1 MKNIYFP
8 FESDTLPCECGKVHK
23 IPSTKIFVGKGA
35 ISNLEDVLKSF
46 SVKKPFILSDINTH
60 KVAGNTVEQLL
71 SKLGC
76 TFSSYTFPDESLKP
90 DEHSVGGAFM
100 HFDASCDC
108 IIGIGSGVINDIGKI
123 LSAVSKL
130 PYIIVGTAPSM
141 DGYGSG
147 TSSMERDGLK
157 VSINSKCPD
166 CIIGDTDIL
175 KTAPDIMLQAGLGDM
190 LAKYTSLAEWRISNL
205 VTGEHYC
212 ERIAQMVRDA
222 LKKCS
227 DNAAGLLKREDA
239 AIEAV
244 FEGLVLA
251 GVAMNHAGHSRP
263 ASGVEHY
270 LSHVWDMR
278 SLEFGTPSSLHG
290 IQCAIGTHIA
300 ARMFEKLKTITPD
313 REKAIRS
320 VEAFDKEAW
329 YARLEEFIG
338 KGAKTMIE
346 AEKKDGKYDPEKHK
360 ARLEIILKNWDSII
374 SFVNDE
380 IPSAK
385 IIGDILDSIGAPKEM
400 SDIGIDEAILP
411 DTFRATSDIRDKY
424 VLSRLAFD
432 LGIREEL
439 L

>member
-8 FESDTLPCECGKVHK
+8 FESDTLPCECGRVHE
-23 IPSTKIFVGKGA
+23 IPSVKVFVGKGA
-35 ISNLEDVLKSF
+35 ILNLEDVLKSF
-46 SVKKPFILSDINTH
+46 CAKKPFILSDINTH
-60 KVAGNTVEQLL
+60 KVAQDKVEQLL
-71 SKLGC
+71 SRYGYC
-76 TFSSYTFPDESLKP
+76 FSSYTFPDESLKP

-100 HFDASCDC
+100 HLDNSCDC

-141 DGYGSG
+141 DGYASG

-157 VSINSKCPD
+157 VSIKSKCPD
-166 CIIGDTDIL
+166 YVIGDTDIL
-175 KTAPDIMLQAGLGDM
+175 KTAPNIMLQAGLGDM

-205 VTGEHYC
+205 VTGEYYC
-212 ERIAQMVRDA
+212 EKIAQMVRNA

-227 DNAAGLLKREDA
+227 DNAEGLLRREDT

-251 GVAMNHAGHSRP
+251 GVAMNHAGLSRP

-278 SLEFGTPSSLHG
+278 SLEFGTPTSLHG
-290 IQCAIGTHIA
+290 IQCAVGTHIA
-300 ARMFEKLKTITPD
+300 ARMFEKLKAITPD

-320 VEAFDKEAW
+320 VEAFDKEKW
-329 YARLEEFIG
+329 NSRLEEFIG

-360 ARLEIILKNWDSII
+360 VRLDIILDNWDSII
-374 SFVNDE
+374 SFVNEE

-385 IIGDILDSIGAPKEM
+385 YIGDILDSIGAPKEM
-400 SDIGIDEAILP
+400 SDIGIDEATLP
-411 DTFRATSDIRDKY
+411 DTFYATSDIRDKY